1 MTADDIVNAAR
12 ECVGT
17 PFRHQGRLLG
27 VGLDCAGLALHAVQC
42 CGVNASD
49 FSGYGRTP
57 NQGLLEASLDAQP
70 DLERVL
76 DITARQ
82 PGDILLMRFKYEPQH
97 IAIYAGETLIHA
109 YANAGKCCEHIIDDS
124 WASRI
129 VRVYR
134 VKGLV

>member
-1 MTADDIVNAAR
+1 
-12 ECVGT
+12 
-17 PFRHQGRLLG
+17 
-27 VGLDCAGLALHAVQC
+27 
-42 CGVNASD
+42 
-49 FSGYGRTP
+49 
-57 NQGLLEASLDAQP
+57 LLEASLDAQP

-82 PGDILLMRFKYEPQH
+82 SGDILLMRFKYEPQH